1 MTAVLPDALQV
12 RLKRGFAEAFGG
24 HPQGT
29 VRAPGRVNLI
39 GDHTDYNDGFVFPA
53 AIDLETRI
61 AWRARE
67 DGRINAVAIDLGGET
82 DSFAVTGR
90 PVRVGGWRDYVRGS
104 LAAMQNQAWNVAGA
118 DLAIAG
124 SIPHGSGLSS
134 SASLEVATIEALC
147 AACGTPPRSA
157 QSVAQLAQA
166 AEIDFVGVKCGIM
179 DQLAITAGKAGHA
192 LLIDCRSLAINRVL
206 IPDKAALLIVTSGVE
221 RGLVD
226 GEYNTRRRECDD
238 AARIMGKTSLR
249 DVDAEMLAACRAML
263 VPVLYRRASHVVS
276 ENQRVLAF
284 VSALQ
289 NGDLAHVGRLMAQSH
304 ASLRDL
310 FEVGH
315 PKVDE
320 LVDLIEGELSGSGG
334 ARMTGGGFGGAVVA
348 LMPTTELAR
357 VMMVV
362 RERYRTPQGTQPI
375 IFEARPAGGVSR
387 IE

>member
-1 MTAVLPDALQV
+1 MTTLWPDVLQV
-12 RLKRGFAEAFGG
+12 RLNRGFAAAFGG
-24 HPQGT
+24 IPQGT

-82 DSFAVTGR
+82 DSFAVSET
-90 PVRVGGWRDYVRGS
+90 PNRVGGWRDYVRGS
-104 LAAMQNQAWNVAGA
+104 LAAMQNRQWGVAGA

-147 AACGTPPRSA
+147 AACGTPPQSA

-166 AEIDFVGVKCGIM
+166 AESDFVGVKCGIM

-192 LLIDCRSLAINRVL
+192 LLIDCRSLAIDRVP
-206 IPDKAALLIVTSGVE
+206 IPDGAVILIVPSGVE

-226 GEYNTRRRECDD
+226 GEYNTRRRECED
-238 AARIMGKTSLR
+238 AARIMGRTSLR
-249 DVDAEMLAACRAML
+249 DVDADRLAGSRATL
-263 VPVLYRRASHVVS
+263 DPVLYRRASHVVS

-289 NGDLAHVGRLMAQSH
+289 NGDLAHAGRLMAQSH

-320 LVDLIEGELSGSGG
+320 LVGLVDGELRGSGG

-348 LMPTTELAR
+348 LVPTTEVAK

-375 IFEARPAGGVSR
+375 IFEACPAGGVSR

>member
-1 MTAVLPDALQV
+1 MTAVLSDALQV
-12 RLKRGFAEAFGG
+12 RLNRGFAEAFGG

-29 VRAPGRVNLI
+29 IRAPGRVNLI

-82 DSFAVTGR
+82 DSFAVAER
-90 PVRVGGWRDYVRGS
+90 PERVGGWRDYVRGS
-104 LAAMQNQAWNVAGA
+104 LAAMQNCQWDVAGA

-147 AACGTPPRSA
+147 AACGTPPYSA

-166 AEIDFVGVKCGIM
+166 AESDFVGVKCGIM

-192 LLIDCRSLAINRVL
+192 LLIDCRSLAIKPVL
-206 IPDKAALLIVTSGVE
+206 IPDKAAILIVTSGVE

-226 GEYNTRRRECDD
+226 GEYNARRRECED
-238 AARIMGKTSLR
+238 AARTMGKTSLR
-249 DVDAEMLAACRAML
+249 DVDADMLARSRAIL
-263 VPVLYRRASHVVS
+263 DPVLYRRASHVVS
-276 ENQRVLAF
+276 ENQRVLTF

-320 LVDLIEGELSGSGG
+320 LVELIEGELSGSGG
-334 ARMTGGGFGGAVVA
+334 ARMTGGGFGGAIVA
-348 LMPTTELAR
+348 LVPTTELAK

-362 RERYRTPQGTQPI
+362 RERYRTPQGTQPV